1 MKLNTLLKY
10 SLVLSIAAAGLTSCT
25 SSGDR
30 TGIEYAPNMYRSQA
44 YEPYSQDGLKEYNP
58 NGMTMRLPVRGSVA
72 RGQGGYVYP
81 YANSGEGYAASA
93 AFTSWVPN
101 TPSNV
106 REGERLYNIY
116 CTNCHGKNGGNDGSI
131 FKSKKMPGPSWPNYQ
146 SEYIQNIPIGQIY
159 HTITYGK
166 GLMGSHAAMLT
177 PQERWKVIA
186 YVKELSVGKENFN
199 YDAESTSSNSTGAMT
214 GADGGEGDEGDESES
229 GTYTPEMK
237 SKVKSFAT
245 RILFQGVPK
254 RKELKNSS
262 FSVLDELAEMM
273 KSNPQ
278 ARLKIIGNTGVIL
291 TEAGAETLGMDRANV
306 VKSYLISKGV
316 NAAKLNAQSA
326 GNDRMDGDL
335 ADAEARAENR
345 NVELILY

>member
-1 MKLNTLLKY
+1 MKLNTLIKY
-10 SLVLSIAAAGLTSCT
+10 SLVLSIAATGLSSCT

-44 YEPYSQDGLKEYNP
+44 YEPYSQESLSEYNP
-58 NGMTMRLPVRGSVA
+58 NGMTMRLPVRGSIA

-81 YANSGEGYAASA
+81 YANSGDGYEASA
-93 AFTSWVPN
+93 AYASWVPN
-101 TPSNV
+101 SPSNV

-116 CTNCHGKNGGNDGSI
+116 CQHCHGKTGGNDGSI

-146 SEYIQNIPIGQIY
+146 GEYIQNISVGKIY

-166 GLMGSHAAMLT
+166 GLMGSHAAMLS
-177 PQERWKVIA
+177 PEERWKVIA

-199 YDAESTSSNSTGAMT
+199 YDPEASATTKGVTM
-214 GADGGEGDEGDESES
+214 DGIYSGDASGDGVGS
-229 GTYTPEMK
+229 YTPEMQ

-254 RKELKNSS
+254 RKELKDASS
-262 FSVLDELAEMM
+262 PVLDELAEMM
-273 KSNPQ
+273 KVNPK
-278 ARLKIIGNTGVIL
+278 AKLKIIGNTVATL

-306 VKSYLISKGV
+306 VKAYLISKGV
-316 NAAKLNAQSA
+316 NAGNLNAQSA
-326 GNDRMDGDL
+326 GNEKMDGNL
-335 ADAEARAENR
+335 ADAEARSENR

>member
-10 SLVLSIAAAGLTSCT
+10 SLVLSIAATGLTSCT

-44 YEPYSQDGLKEYNP
+44 YEPYSQGELKEYNP
-58 NGMTMRLPVRGSVA
+58 NGMTMRLPVRGTVA

-81 YANSGEGYAASA
+81 YPNSGDGYAASA
-93 AFTSWVPN
+93 AYASWVPN
-101 TPSNV
+101 SPSNV

-116 CTNCHGKNGGNDGSI
+116 CTHCHGKTGDNDGSI

-146 SEYIQNIPIGQIY
+146 SDYIKNIPVGQIY

-177 PQERWKVIA
+177 PEERWKVIA
-186 YVKELSVGKENFN
+186 YVKELSVGKENFS
-199 YDAESTSSNSTGAMT
+199 YDAEVNASVKGANGSTNANNDGGSAGSSN
-214 GADGGEGDEGDESES
+214 
-229 GTYTPEMK
+229 YTPEMQN
-237 SKVKSFAT
+237 KVKSFAT

-273 KSNPQ
+273 KANPK
-278 ARLKIIGNTGVIL
+278 ARLKIIGNTGVTL
-291 TEAGAETLGMDRANV
+291 TDAGAETLGMDRANV
-306 VKSYLISKGV
+306 VKAYLISKGV
-316 NAAKLNAQSA
+316 NAANINAQSA
-326 GNDRMDGDL
+326 GNEKMDGDL